1 MKNVTRDNFGLLIA
15 YLLPGFVVLGGLQ
28 EAAPPFQLGLGVAA
42 PSAPTVGGF
51 LYATLASILAGM
63 IVSAIRWAVIDRLYH
78 ATGIPEPAW
87 DFGKLSGRLA
97 AFETLVEYHYRY
109 YQSYANLLVAVVLR
123 YGLGVVQ
130 SHSWSTG
137 TALSDMGFAVIV
149 LVLVL
154 GSRDSLQKYYR
165 RAADLQ
171 RSAAKSS

>member
-1 MKNVTRDNFGLLIA
+1 M
-15 YLLPGFVVLGGLQ
+15 
-28 EAAPPFQLGLGVAA
+28 
-42 PSAPTVGGF
+42 
-51 LYATLASILAGM
+51 
-63 IVSAIRWAVIDRLYH
+63 
-78 ATGIPEPAW
+78 
-87 DFGKLSGRLA
+87 
-97 AFETLVEYHYRY
+97 
-109 YQSYANLLVAVVLR
+109 AVVLR